1 MYPDSSLINLDVS
14 LGGSDWETY
23 NGPTVFLQLSPSL
36 VMELTSSELMTLSEN
51 SEEFGNFLFLPLYI
65 RSYSQLKAIIVDA
78 LNATKTQ
85 DFEF

>member
-14 LGGSDWETY
+14 LGDSDWETY

-36 VMELTSSELMTLSEN
+36 AMELTSSDLMALREN

-65 RSYSQLKAIIVDA
+65 RSYSQLKAVIIEA
-78 LNATKTQ
+78 LNANKTR
-85 DFEF
+85 DF